1 MIPAADLTAFGAH
14 RPNSFVGA
22 MLALTR
28 RLPANR
34 LGLRLSMPLRRLAIN
49 ALDGAPVDT
58 EIWSQRLRLYPGA
71 NGCEKNALFTPQL
84 FDRFEL
90 DVIAAAVDAS
100 VKAGRP
106 FVFVDLGANV
116 GLYSLF
122 VASRAGEAARIL
134 SIEPQPGIVDRL
146 TYNVGLNSG
155 ARITILRAAIAD
167 AEGEMELVID
177 PRDSGGTH
185 LNKSGV
191 AASDANAV
199 RVPCRPLL
207 AALDQAEILEIDALK
222 VDIEG
227 AEDIALAPFFRDAP
241 QARLPKLLLI
251 EDRPEDWSVDL
262 YDLLRER
269 GYLLEQRLRQNCVFR
284 RPG

>member
-1 MIPAADLTAFGAH
+1 MIPASDLSAFGAH
-14 RPNSFVGA
+14 RPGTFVGA

-58 EIWSQRLRLYPGA
+58 EIWSQRLRLYPHA

-84 FDRFEL
+84 FDRAEL
-90 DVIAAAVDAS
+90 EILATAVDAK
-100 VKAGRP
+100 VAAGQA
-106 FVFVDLGANV
+106 FTFVDLGANV

-122 VASRAGEAARIL
+122 VAGRAGEAARIL
-134 SIEPQPGIVDRL
+134 AIEPQPGIVDRL
-146 TYNVGLNSG
+146 AYNLGLNTS
-155 ARITILRAAIAD
+155 ACVSILRAAIAD
-167 AEGEMELVID
+167 AESEMELVLD

-185 LNKSGV
+185 LNKSG
-191 AASDANAV
+191 APATGADAV

-207 AALDQAEILEIDALK
+207 AALDQAEIGEIDVLK

-241 QARLPKLLLI
+241 QARLPTLLLI

-269 GYLLEQRLRQNCVFR
+269 GYMLEQRLRQNCVFR